1 MGGEGTRLRP
11 LTYKIPKPLIPVQ
24 GKTLTEHVL
33 DILKKY
39 QIREVIL
46 SVAYKKD
53 MIKNYFGNGEKFGVD
68 ISYIEEPEPLGTA
81 GPLIIMNNQKKQLKE
96 RFFVINGDNLF
107 DIDFSE
113 MLRFHINHKAMAT
126 IALSMV
132 DDQRSYG
139 RVEMEKDKILEFKE
153 KPKEKIAGYVNS
165 GYYIFEP
172 KVFDIVKNKERAM
185 IETDI
190 FPILAKK
197 GVLYGFKSNGLWFD
211 TGTPERYEK
220 VKKEW
225 KLR

>member
-39 QIREVIL
+39 QIKDVIF
-46 SVAYKKD
+46 SVAYKKE
-53 MIKNYFGNGEKFGVD
+53 MIKNYFGNGEKFGVN
-68 ISYIEEPEPLGTA
+68 ISYVEEPEPLGTA
-81 GPLIIMNNQKKQLKE
+81 GPLIIMNKQKKQLKE

-107 DIDFSE
+107 DINLSE
-113 MLRFHINHKAMAT
+113 MLQFHINCKATVT
-126 IALSMV
+126 IALSRV

-139 RVEMEKDKILEFKE
+139 KVEMENNRIVEFKE
-153 KPKEKIAGYVNS
+153 KPKEKTAGYVNS

-172 KVFDIVKNKERAM
+172 EVFELVKNKERAM

-197 GVLYGFKSNGLWFD
+197 RVLYGFKSNGLWFD